1 MIAPQP
7 EHHGL
12 HRRRRGRPLDVGH
25 GRVIRSDV
33 GRLIIN
39 QAPHT
44 QPPAQRD
51 EVVQREQRLPRDLLR
66 LLDHLLVIV
75 GGDTIQHRG
84 DGLRRAQLAAVQ
96 DELAPVLEQQP
107 EDGVRVD
114 AAVFINRQVPQP
126 EQQIVEGLGGLDPAL
141 PGRVRRRRRVARR
154 RVPVER
160 GAGRAL
166 HRGFWNEPPLL
177 VVRRERRPVVPQ
189 QVHAVEEEAPR
200 RGGRRRLEQEPRGPH
215 AVAHL
220 RDRVIVNTGEGR
232 EQQAP
237 PRRRRVPSYV
247 VVEVVR
253 RAVRE
258 RGRAPRVQTVAV
270 HDVAE
275 GRLSIS
281 VADPVVDLRDARGG
295 PGGVARHGPAVD
307 AAPAAAR
314 EAPHRI

>member
-1 MIAPQP
+1 M
-7 EHHGL
+7 
-12 HRRRRGRPLDVGH
+12 
-25 GRVIRSDV
+25 
-33 GRLIIN
+33 
-39 QAPHT
+39 
-44 QPPAQRD
+44 
-51 EVVQREQRLPRDLLR
+51 VQREQRLPRDRLG
-66 LLDHLLVIV
+66 LLDHLLVVV
-75 GGDTIQHRG
+75 GGDAVQHRG
-84 DGLRRAQLAAVQ
+84 DGLRRAQVAAVQ

-114 AAVFINRQVPQP
+114 AAVFIRREVPQP
-126 EQQIVEGLGGLDPAL
+126 EQQVVEGLGGLDPAL

-154 RVPVER
+154 LISMKR

-166 HRGFWNEPPLL
+166 DRGLRNEPPLL
-177 VVRRERRPVVPQ
+177 VVRRERRPAVPQ

-200 RGGRRRLEQEPRGPH
+200 RRGRRRLEEEPRGPH

-220 RDRVIVNTGEGR
+220 RDRVVVDPGEGR

-258 RGRAPRVQTVAV
+258 RRRAPRVQAVAV

-275 GRLSIS
+275 GRLAIR
-281 VADPVVDLRDARGG
+281 VADPVVDLRDARAG
-295 PGGVARHGPAVD
+295 PGRVARHGPAVD
-307 AAPAAAR
+307 AAAAAAR
-314 EAPHRI
+314 EAPHRV

>member
-1 MIAPQP
+1 MHRVRLLHGLGDLRHVVAHDGLVLRPVCRDRAPRARAVLGAARRRAAQRSDMIAPQP

-39 QAPHT
+39 QAPQT

-75 GGDTIQHRG
+75 GGHAIQHRG

-189 QVHAVEEEAPR
+189 QVRRTPETASLEIHHDGGGRGSAWLLISCACRPGPR
-200 RGGRRRLEQEPRGPH
+200 RGTSTAVPWTQGVAAVTPGTQGTGPASCGRRGFPP
-215 AVAHL
+215 L
-220 RDRVIVNTGEGR
+220 RVGQR
-232 EQQAP
+232 
-237 PRRRRVPSYV
+237 
-247 VVEVVR
+247 
-253 RAVRE
+253 
-258 RGRAPRVQTVAV
+258 
-270 HDVAE
+270 
-275 GRLSIS
+275 
-281 VADPVVDLRDARGG
+281 
-295 PGGVARHGPAVD
+295 
-307 AAPAAAR
+307 
-314 EAPHRI
+314 